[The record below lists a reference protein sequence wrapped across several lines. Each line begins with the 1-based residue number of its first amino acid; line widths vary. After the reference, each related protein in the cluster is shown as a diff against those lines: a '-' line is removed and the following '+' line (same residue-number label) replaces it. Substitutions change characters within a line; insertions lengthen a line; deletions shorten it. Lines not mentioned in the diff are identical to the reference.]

1 VIKGFALTLLISVL
15 VSLFTAITVS
25 RTLLRLVVST
35 RMARNPWWFGV
46 EQTARPTLPPEG
58 GTQPVR

>member
-1 VIKGFALTLLISVL
+1 
-15 VSLFTAITVS
+15 LFTAITVT

-46 EQTARPTLPPEG
+46 ESSPRPTLPPEG
-58 GTQPVR
+58 GTQPAR